1 MNRKAIYWTVGGVA
15 VAVLGYFA
23 YKKITAPTISFGDFE
38 DDDASPS
45 PSPSVPSSSSSSSSS
60 QSKDG
65 LPLKVGSRGE
75 KVKQLQRFL
84 VAEGYDIG
92 KFGINKDGVD
102 GMFGSKTRQAVV
114 ENQQPFAVFKS
125 MYPSAVEGQVSA
137 DFFNTNIKGRY

>member
-1 MNRKAIYWTVGGVA
+1 MNKKAIYWTLGGIAVVG
-15 VAVLGYFA
+15 LGYWA
-23 YKKITAPTISFGDFE
+23 YRKITAPTITFGDITDKDLTSSTSTKITKT
-38 DDDASPS
+38 DDND
-45 PSPSVPSSSSSSSSS
+45 
-60 QSKDG
+60 

-92 KFGINKDGVD
+92 RFGVNKDGVD

-114 ENQQPFAVFKS
+114 ENQKPFNVFKS

-137 DFFNTNIKGRY
+137 DFYNTNIKGRY

>member
-1 MNRKAIYWTVGGVA
+1 MNRKAIYYTVGGIA

-23 YKKITAPTISFGDFE
+23 YKKITAPTISFGEIDEEE
-38 DDDASPS
+38 DDVVVSPS
-45 PSPSVPSSSSSSSSS
+45 PSSPTIP
-60 QSKDG
+60 QGKDG
-65 LPLKVGSRGE
+65 LPLKYRSKGE

-92 KFGINKDGVD
+92 KFGVNRDGVD
-102 GMFGSKTRQAVV
+102 GIFGTMTRKAVV
-114 ENQQPFAVFKS
+114 ENQQPFSVFKS

>member
-23 YKKITAPTISFGDFE
+23 YKKITAPSISFGDFE
-38 DDDASPS
+38 DDDKIPSPS
-45 PSPSVPSSSSSSSSS
+45 PSPSPALP
-60 QSKDG
+60 KDD
-65 LPLKVGSRGE
+65 LPLKVGSRGD

-92 KFGINKDGVD
+92 KFGVNKDGVD

-137 DFFNTNIKGRY
+137 DFYNTNIKSLFI

>member
-23 YKKITAPTISFGDFE
+23 YKKITAPTITFGEFE
-38 DDDASPS
+38 DDDSSPSSSPS
-45 PSPSVPSSSSSSSSS
+45 PALP
-60 QSKDG
+60 KDD
-65 LPLKVGSRGE
+65 LPLKVGSRGD

-92 KFGINKDGVD
+92 KFGANKDGVD
-102 GMFGSKTRQAVV
+102 GMFGSMTRRAVV
-114 ENQQPFAVFKS
+114 ENQQPFSVFKS

-137 DFFNTNIKGRY
+137 DFYNTNIKGRY

>member
-45 PSPSVPSSSSSSSSS
+45 PSPSVPSSSSSSS
-60 QSKDG
+60 QAKED
-65 LPLKVGSRGE
+65 LPLKYGDRGE

-92 KFGINKDGVD
+92 KFGENRDGVD
-102 GMFGSKTRQAVV
+102 GIFGILTRKAVK
-114 ENQQPFAVFKS
+114 ENQQPFNVFKS

>member
-23 YKKITAPTISFGDFE
+23 YKKITAPSISFGDFE
-38 DDDASPS
+38 DDESKLSPS
-45 PSPSVPSSSSSSSSS
+45 PTLP
-60 QSKDG
+60 KDD
-65 LPLKVGSRGE
+65 LPLKMGSRGE

-92 KFGINKDGVD
+92 KFGVNKDGVD
-102 GMFGSKTRQAVV
+102 GVFGSKTRDAVV
-114 ENQQPFAVFKS
+114 ENQRPFSVFKS

-137 DFFNTNIKGRY
+137 DFYNTNIKGRY

>member
-23 YKKITAPTISFGDFE
+23 YKKITAPTITFGEFE
-38 DDDASPS
+38 DDDSSPS
-45 PSPSVPSSSSSSSSS
+45 PSSTPAQP
-60 QSKDG
+60 KDD
-65 LPLKVGSRGE
+65 LPLKVGSRGD

-92 KFGINKDGVD
+92 KFGVNKDGVD
-102 GMFGSKTRQAVV
+102 GMFGSMTRRAVV
-114 ENQQPFAVFKS
+114 ENQQPFSVFKS

-137 DFFNTNIKGRY
+137 DFYNTNIKGRY